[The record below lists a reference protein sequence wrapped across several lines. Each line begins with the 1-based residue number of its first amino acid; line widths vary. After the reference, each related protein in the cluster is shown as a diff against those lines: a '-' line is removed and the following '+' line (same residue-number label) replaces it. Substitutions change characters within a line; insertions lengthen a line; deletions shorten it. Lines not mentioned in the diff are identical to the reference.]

1 METYDVIVVG
11 LGCVGISTALYW
23 AKKGLKVLG
32 IEQFS
37 HPGAIGSSSFGVTR
51 LWRTTHEFTFRNEMM
66 KEAIG
71 MWKEL
76 EKESGEKLMHQF
88 PVLTM
93 GSVNAKFF
101 KDIVAQL
108 PDVKLMTS
116 EEISEMY
123 PALKNIPSHYKGFVN
138 TDSGVLKARKALETW
153 RSLAEEKYGAKLLF
167 NTKVSKFSKNEVQ
180 TQDGSTY
187 TAKDVVIAWG
197 AYSINMTTCHEKQY
211 KSDLEYY
218 HFTDNTGLPKGIYE
232 FDDKDNE
239 FYGMVDGEDL
249 GNYKMGLSFRRDIQ
263 EMLDYLRDRMPDKVD
278 SIKYSHACF
287 VTMVDSG
294 EYQYKTDENGVHFA
308 YGFCGT
314 GFKFLPLHGKI
325 VYDGLIT
332 KQEQKHLAPR
342 YRAKI

>member
-1 METYDVIVVG
+1 
-11 LGCVGISTALYW
+11 
-23 AKKGLKVLG
+23 
-32 IEQFS
+32 
-37 HPGAIGSSSFGVTR
+37 
-51 LWRTTHEFTFRNEMM
+51 
-66 KEAIG
+66 
-71 MWKEL
+71 
-76 EKESGEKLMHQF
+76 
-88 PVLTM
+88 
-93 GSVNAKFF
+93 
-101 KDIVAQL
+101 
-108 PDVKLMTS
+108 
-116 EEISEMY
+116 
-123 PALKNIPSHYKGFVN
+123 
-138 TDSGVLKARKALETW
+138 
-153 RSLAEEKYGAKLLF
+153 
-167 NTKVSKFSKNEVQ
+167 
-180 TQDGSTY
+180 
-187 TAKDVVIAWG
+187 
-197 AYSINMTTCHEKQY
+197 MTTCHEKQY

>member
-1 METYDVIVVG
+1 M
-11 LGCVGISTALYW
+11 
-23 AKKGLKVLG
+23 LG

-101 KDIVAQL
+101 KDIVAQV

-138 TDSGVLKARKALETW
+138 TDSGVLKARKALET
-153 RSLAEEKYGAKLLF
+153 
-167 NTKVSKFSKNEVQ
+167 
-180 TQDGSTY
+180 
-187 TAKDVVIAWG
+187 
-197 AYSINMTTCHEKQY
+197 
-211 KSDLEYY
+211 
-218 HFTDNTGLPKGIYE
+218 
-232 FDDKDNE
+232 
-239 FYGMVDGEDL
+239 
-249 GNYKMGLSFRRDIQ
+249 
-263 EMLDYLRDRMPDKVD
+263 
-278 SIKYSHACF
+278 
-287 VTMVDSG
+287 
-294 EYQYKTDENGVHFA
+294 
-308 YGFCGT
+308 
-314 GFKFLPLHGKI
+314 
-325 VYDGLIT
+325 
-332 KQEQKHLAPR
+332 
-342 YRAKI
+342 